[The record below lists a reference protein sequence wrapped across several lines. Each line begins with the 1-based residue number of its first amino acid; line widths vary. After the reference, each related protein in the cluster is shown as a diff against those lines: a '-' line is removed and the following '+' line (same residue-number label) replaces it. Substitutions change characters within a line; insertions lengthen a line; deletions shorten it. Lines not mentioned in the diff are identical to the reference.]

1 MGDLTKS
8 ILLGVL
14 TIGTWI
20 TASYFLNTPK
30 EIKKENIKEI
40 VVTKDIKKP
49 FLETL
54 TVDYKGT
61 IK

>member
-30 EIKKENIKEI
+30 EIKKDNIKEI
-40 VVTKDIKKP
+40 VLIEDIKNP
-49 FLETL
+49 F
-54 TVDYKGT
+54 
-61 IK
+61 

>member
-40 VVTKDIKKP
+40 MVIEDIKNP
-49 FLETL
+49 F
-54 TVDYKGT
+54 
-61 IK
+61 